1 MVRFLFLPVGLVLV
15 LVLGLVWPEPGE
27 ALHHGSLAGVS
38 SGSLLVVIIF
48 LTSGYSLK
56 LAQLWENLNRPG
68 PILVAAVL
76 NLLLAPWLALLIGL
90 LFAVPEGILIGLVV
104 TTAVP
109 TTLSSAMIIAQQA
122 GGNSTLALVLTIV
135 LNVLGVATTPL
146 MVDWTLSF
154 GADLELSYWDLLLK
168 LVLLVLVP
176 LAVGYGLK
184 KAVGRDA
191 GAWLSYVASTCVI
204 LFVGMMISQNA
215 DSLHQL
221 ALFDLGKLLGLALMI
236 HSALLGLGLGAGRL
250 LRQDGASRLT
260 MGLIVGQKTLPV
272 AFTVL
277 LALETSGVAPELIAE
292 AAVVAVLFH
301 LLQIILDSIL
311 APILARQMIR

>member
-27 ALHHGSLAGVS
+27 ALHHWSLGGVS
-38 SGSLLVVIIF
+38 SGSFLVVIIF

-76 NLLLAPWLALLIGL
+76 NLLLAPWLAMLVGL
-90 LFAVPEGILIGLVV
+90 MFAVPEGILIGLVV

-122 GGNSTLALVLTIV
+122 GGNGTLALVLTIV

-154 GADLELSYWDLLLK
+154 GADLQLSYWDLLYK

-176 LAVGYGLK
+176 LVVGYGFK
-184 KAVGRDA
+184 KLVGKPA
-191 GAWLSYVASTCVI
+191 GAWLNYVASSCVI

-215 DSLHQL
+215 DSLHEL
-221 ALFDLGKLLGLALMI
+221 EMFDLGKLLGLALMI
-236 HSALLGLGLGAGRL
+236 HLALFGLGLGAGRVL
-250 LRQDGASRLT
+250 QADGPSRLT
-260 MGLIVGQKTLPV
+260 LGLITGQKTLPV

-277 LALETSGVAPELIAE
+277 LALEASGVAPELLAE

-311 APILARQMIR
+311 APLLAKQMIR

>member
-1 MVRFLFLPVGLVLV
+1 MLRFLFLPVGLVLV
-15 LVLGLVWPEPGE
+15 LVLGLLWPEPGE
-27 ALHHGSLAGVS
+27 ALRSWTLGGVS
-38 SGSLLVVIIF
+38 SGSLLVVTIF

-76 NLLLAPWLALLIGL
+76 NLLLAPWLALLVGL
-90 LFAVPEGILIGLVV
+90 LFDVPEGILIGLVV

-122 GGNSTLALVLTIV
+122 GGNATLALVLTIV

-154 GADLELSYWDLLLK
+154 GADLQLSYWDLLIK

-176 LAVGYGLK
+176 LVVGYGLK
-184 KAVGRDA
+184 KLLSWEA
-191 GAWLSYVASTCVI
+191 GGWLSYVASTCVI

-215 DSLHQL
+215 DSLHEL
-221 ALFDLGKLLGLALMI
+221 ALFDLGLLLGLALMI
-236 HSALLGLGLGAGRL
+236 HLALLGLGLGAGRL
-250 LRQDGASRLT
+250 LGQDGASRLT

-277 LALETSGVAPELIAE
+277 FALEASGVPPELIAE

-301 LLQIILDSIL
+301 LLQIILDSVL

>member
-1 MVRFLFLPVGLVLV
+1 MVRFLFLPLGLVLV
-15 LVLGLVWPEPGE
+15 LVVGLLWPAPGMALRDWSLG
-27 ALHHGSLAGVS
+27 GVS

-76 NLLLAPWLALLIGL
+76 NLLAAPWLALLVGL
-90 LFAVPEGILIGLVV
+90 MFNVPEGILIGLVV

-122 GGNSTLALVLTIV
+122 GGNGTLALVLTIV

-146 MVDWTLSF
+146 MVDLTLSF
-154 GADLELSYWDLLLK
+154 GADLQLSYWDLLVK
-168 LVLLVLVP
+168 LVLLVLIP
-176 LAVGYGLK
+176 LAIGYGLK
-184 KAVGRDA
+184 KLVGREA
-191 GAWLSYVASTCVI
+191 GGWLSYVASTCVI

-215 DSLHQL
+215 DSLHEL
-221 ALFDLGKLLGLALMI
+221 ALFDLGLLLGLALMV
-236 HSALLGLGLGAGRL
+236 HLALLGLGLGAGRL
-250 LRQDGASRLT
+250 LGADGPSRLSL
-260 MGLIVGQKTLPV
+260 GLIVGQKTLPV

-277 LALETSGVAPELIAE
+277 LALETSGVEPELLAE

-311 APILARQMIR
+311 APLLAKQMRA